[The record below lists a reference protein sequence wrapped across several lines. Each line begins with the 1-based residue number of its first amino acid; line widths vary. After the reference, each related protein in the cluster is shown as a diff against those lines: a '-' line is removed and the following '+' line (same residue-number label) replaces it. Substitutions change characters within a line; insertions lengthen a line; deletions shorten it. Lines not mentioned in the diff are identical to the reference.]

1 MYLIQET
8 IMKIKILTIL
18 VTFTLD
24 FVSNAVLA
32 DSIVAAYT
40 CELKEGK
47 KKEDVQ
53 AVNSKWLKWVRE
65 NVNENIES
73 SFGTSV
79 VGNQDIFLFA
89 DTYPDLNTWAATQTA
104 LDTDAASEL
113 EDMFNEVSDCSENRL
128 WKFEP
133 TK

>member
-1 MYLIQET
+1 
-8 IMKIKILTIL
+8 MKIKLVTIL
-18 VTFTLD
+18 VTLTIVF
-24 FVSNAVLA
+24 FSNAILA
-32 DSIVAAYT
+32 DSIVAAFT
-40 CELKEGK
+40 CKLNEGK

-53 AVNSKWLKWVRE
+53 AINSKWLKWVRE

-73 SFGTSV
+73 SFGSAV
-79 VGNQDIFLFA
+79 VGDQDIFLFV

-104 LDTDAASEL
+104 LDSDAASEL
-113 EDMFNEVSDCSENRL
+113 ENMFDEVSKCSENRL

>member
-1 MYLIQET
+1 MRT
-8 IMKIKILTIL
+8 VVLTFL
-18 VTFTLD
+18 VTIT
-24 FVSNAVLA
+24 FVCASSTVLA
-32 DSIVAAYT
+32 DNIVAAYT

-73 SFGTSV
+73 SFGSAV
-79 VGNQDIFLFA
+79 VGDQSIFLFI
-89 DTYPDLNTWAATQTA
+89 DTYPDLNTWAAAQTA
-104 LDTDAASEL
+104 LDGDAASEL
-113 EDMFNEVSDCSENRL
+113 EDMFDDVSECSENRL
-128 WKFEP
+128 WKLEP